1 MTTSHAVY
9 KGPDKGMKFESGLTM
24 PKILKPTDIILRVLK
39 TTICGTDLQIISGN
53 VPTCTKNTK
62 IGHEGIGEI
71 IEVGHGVKKRKVGQ
85 RVLVSC
91 MTACGKCTKCEQQF
105 YGHCEAGLVAW

>member
-71 IEVGHGVKKRKVGQ
+71 IEVVQGVQK
-85 RVLVSC
+85 
-91 MTACGKCTKCEQQF
+91 
-105 YGHCEAGLVAW
+105 